1 MLKKQERIKF
11 WLWKKRRGVKKRVRK
26 RTYFGR
32 GTTVSVSRPYVNKR
46 NRLMLGEEKRKRRR
60 KTVSKQKGSFFAP
73 LLTSLAPTAVDLVRK
88 LIR

>member
-1 MLKKQERIKF
+1 MKI
-11 WLWKKRRGVKKRVRK
+11 KRVRKRRK

-46 NRLMLGEEKRKRRR
+46 NRLMLGEGKKRRRRR
-60 KTVSKQKGSFFAP
+60 KTVHKQNGGFIGLIVSA
-73 LLTSLAPTAVDLVRK
+73 LAPTAIDLVTK